1 MNRFARELSTIRSDR
16 RGRAASGLNR
26 VRRNHLR
33 KPLPERDAVRKAK
46 LQLERQI
53 AAWASTERR
62 LRDSE
67 HSLRHLSISLLRAQ
81 DEERRRIG
89 GNLHDSV
96 GQYLAALKMG
106 LESLESHVLPSPDGR
121 ARRQLAECLQLA
133 DDAIDEV
140 RTIAYFLH
148 PPMLEEMGLRL
159 VIPWYLDRFTK
170 RTGIA
175 TSYELSPG
183 LGRLTP
189 EMELALF
196 RVLQESLS
204 NVQRHSGAQSAHVSL
219 LAKRGGTVMEVSDSG
234 AGFRPGLAAGSPAD
248 LARESGVGLRGIN
261 ERVRQLGG
269 GIQIISSSRGTTVA
283 ARIPYGILSSA
294 GSLRSQLPD
303 PSRRRRAAE
312 VQGATD
318 VDAR

>member
-1 MNRFARELSTIRSDR
+1 MNRFAREPSPDPSDPHR
-16 RGRAASGLNR
+16 RVARPMNRA
-26 VRRNHLR
+26 RRNQLM
-33 KPLPERDAVRKAK
+33 KPAQDTDALRKAK
-46 LQLERQI
+46 QQFERQI
-53 AAWASTERR
+53 AAWASTERM

-67 HSLRHLSISLLRAQ
+67 HSLRHLSVSLLRAH

-89 GNLHDSV
+89 RNLHDSV

-121 ARRQLAECLQLA
+121 ARRQLAECLQLT

-175 TSYELSPG
+175 TSYDLSPG

-219 LAKRGGTVMEVSDSG
+219 LMKRGGTVMEISDSG
-234 AGFRPGLAAGSPAD
+234 EGFHSALPAGSPAD
-248 LARESGVGLRGIN
+248 LAHDSGVGLRGIN

-269 GIQIISSSRGTTVA
+269 EIQIISSNKGTTVA
-283 ARIPYGILSSA
+283 ARIPCGILSSA
-294 GSLRSQLPD
+294 GASSSQLPG
-303 PSRRRRAAE
+303 PSHRRHAGG